1 MTKSPTQLV
10 VGGVIGVALAVVF
23 FSLLGW
29 QWGLIAVA
37 LLLYEGWTIVNRYPG
52 DTISEILWWFSKRP
66 MVPWLFGLG
75 TGWAIA
81 SGFIPTGSA
90 GMWITL
96 ALGFLQGHFWF
107 QRAED
112 SEGEK

>member
-37 LLLYEGWTIVNRYPG
+37 LLLYEGWTI
-52 DTISEILWWFSKRP
+52 
-66 MVPWLFGLG
+66 
-75 TGWAIA
+75 
-81 SGFIPTGSA
+81 
-90 GMWITL
+90 

-112 SEGEK
+112 PEGEK